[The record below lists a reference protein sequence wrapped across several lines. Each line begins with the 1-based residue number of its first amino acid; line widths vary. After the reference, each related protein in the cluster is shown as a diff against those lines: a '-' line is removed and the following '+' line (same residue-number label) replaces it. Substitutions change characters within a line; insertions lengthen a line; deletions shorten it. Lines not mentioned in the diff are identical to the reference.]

1 MGAYLA
7 SIWDCRYFW
16 LSLVKMDL
24 RNRYRGSVLGIGWSL
39 LHPIATTLVICA
51 VYYKIVKADVREFVP
66 FLMAGLAC
74 WTYLVGVTLQGCQC
88 FIQAESYIRQHSLP
102 LAVYPLRTALGAS
115 VHLLLALVVVV
126 LLSWGLRGL
135 DNALALLSLAPAVL
149 LLTLFGWS
157 VGVLAGFVN
166 TIFRDTHHLLE
177 IGFQLLFYLSA
188 VIYPKELLY
197 ENNAGWLVDYN
208 PMVAFMNLIREPVL
222 AGRLPSAWDLGFAGS
237 VVLVGTLLAGFVLH
251 RWQKHLIHYL

>member
-1 MGAYLA
+1 MGAYLT

-51 VYYKIVKADVREFVP
+51 VYYKIVQAPVREFVP

-88 FIQAESYIRQHSLP
+88 FITAEAYIRQHPLP
-102 LAVYPLRTALGAS
+102 LAVYPLRTALGAG

-126 LLSWGLRGL
+126 LLSWVMRGL
-135 DNALALLSLAPAVL
+135 DNTPALLCLAPAVV

-157 VGVLAGFVN
+157 MGVIAGFIN

-197 ENNAGWLVDYN
+197 ENQLGWLVDYN
-208 PMVAFMNLIREPVL
+208 PLVAFMNLIRDPVL
-222 AGRLPSAWDLGFAGS
+222 DGRIPRAWDIGFACV
-237 VVLVGTLLAGFVLH
+237 VVLVLGSLAAVILS
-251 RWQKHLIHYL
+251 RWQKKLIHYL